1 MRGERSERL
10 ERLDFRSHQGPLRI
24 RADALSSSH
33 VAAVN
38 RLAWRQAREGRSGLQ
53 LASCSDDRS
62 VRVFD
67 VELDTA

>member
-1 MRGERSERL
+1 MRGER
-10 ERLDFRSHQGPLRI
+10 LDRSDLQSSQDVLRT